1 MVSGGAKKLWSR
13 KAPLSTVLFGA
24 PIVVRGMQSQMMEE
38 RFRKSLTRYEGRKGV
53 FLCAASIF
61 MPLFLVVMG
70 GLNLWL
76 AARIGGAADIT
87 LTDYVQL
94 WLNEIEVE
102 REYTYSGVFLAGLH
116 RFNTALLQ
124 FSFAIVLTPLVWGI
138 WFQRKRDRAVVDAL
152 KKHGEI

>member
-1 MVSGGAKKLWSR
+1 M
-13 KAPLSTVLFGA
+13 
-24 PIVVRGMQSQMMEE
+24 IEE
-38 RFRKSLTRYEGRKGV
+38 RYRKSLTRYEGKKGAFLYAVSV
-53 FLCAASIF
+53 FV
-61 MPLFLVVMG
+61 PLFLVVMG

-76 AARIGGAADIT
+76 AVRIGGVADIT

-94 WLNEIEVE
+94 WLKEIEVE

-124 FSFAIVLTPLVWGI
+124 FSLAIMLSPLVWGV

-152 KKHGEI
+152 RKHGEI